1 MDSSSILAITL
12 SIIFL
17 YILFKTY
24 VILDSYFQ
32 DAYNKRSETLT
43 NLLIFVKQNLLS
55 LKEINSI
62 LRNLVD
68 LLSALKFTSL
78 YRGSLLKLSR
88 LPKNTCYNTWV
99 LKDIF
104 ALVSSR
110 HSLGS
115 VNLKDKF
122 SKEKLLKY

>member
-12 SIIFL
+12 TIIFL

-24 VILDSYFQ
+24 AILDSYFQ
-32 DAYNKRSETLT
+32 DSYNKRSETLT

-55 LKEINSI
+55 LKEINFI

-68 LLSALKFTSL
+68 LLSSLKFTSL

-110 HSLGS
+110 HSLSS
-115 VNLKDKF
+115 VNLKDRL
-122 SKEKLLKY
+122 SREKLLK